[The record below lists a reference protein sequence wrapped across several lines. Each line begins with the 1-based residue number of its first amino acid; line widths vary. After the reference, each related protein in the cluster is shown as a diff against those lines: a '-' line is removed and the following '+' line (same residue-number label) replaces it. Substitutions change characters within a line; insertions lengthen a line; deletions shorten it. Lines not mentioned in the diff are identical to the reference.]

1 MARITIHDRLVAAL
15 QHRGEAIIADARS
28 TRYTVLTRT
37 RRETGEQVGFYFV
50 GRAGALRAGRG
61 YETPGDQAREPGI
74 PPVPGGSAQPS
85 FLEEVTFP
93 IREAAL

>member
-50 GRAGALRAGRG
+50 GRAGRTVAESRPVGADFRAKLL
-61 YETPGDQAREPGI
+61 GI
-74 PPVPGGSAQPS
+74 TTS
-85 FLEEVTFP
+85 
-93 IREAAL
+93 

>member
-1 MARITIHDRLVAAL
+1 MARTTIHDRLVAAL

-50 GRAGALRAGRG
+50 GRAGALRASRTVGESRPVG
-61 YETPGDQAREPGI
+61 ADFRAKLLGTPTR
-74 PPVPGGSAQPS
+74 
-85 FLEEVTFP
+85 
-93 IREAAL
+93 

>member
-15 QHRGEAIIADARS
+15 QHRGEAIIADACS

-50 GRAGALRAGRG
+50 GRAGALRAGRTVG
-61 YETPGDQAREPGI
+61 ESR
-74 PPVPGGSAQPS
+74 PVGADFRAKLLG
-85 FLEEVTFP
+85 TTT
-93 IREAAL
+93 R

>member
-37 RRETGEQVGFYFV
+37 RRETGEQVGS
-50 GRAGALRAGRG
+50 RR
-61 YETPGDQAREPGI
+61 
-74 PPVPGGSAQPS
+74 
-85 FLEEVTFP
+85 
-93 IREAAL
+93 